1 VARRAR
7 IAAEYHA
14 AYLTFLQI
22 AEPILACGND
32 YAQLDQ
38 LLERRPGLA
47 AYQDQLR
54 HQVDQ
59 LGDKR

>member
-1 VARRAR
+1 MARRAR
-7 IAAEYHA
+7 IAVEYHA

-38 LLERRPGLA
+38 LLARCPGLA
-47 AYQDQLR
+47 AYQARLR
-54 HQVDQ
+54 YQVDQ
-59 LGDKR
+59 LGDTR